1 MLLGLGGDLESDWNE
16 VLGPK
21 TKSDDFYPKK
31 PERFY
36 RIEARG
42 LLLLLLLP
50 IELNE
55 EKLSLWRNL
64 VVDLDFSLGSNTPI
78 VLSRRSFHF

>member
-1 MLLGLGGDLESDWNE
+1 MLGLGGDLESDWKE
-16 VLGPK
+16 VFGPK
-21 TKSDDFYPKK
+21 TKSDDFCPKK

-36 RIEARG
+36 RIEALG
-42 LLLLLLLP
+42 LVLLLLLP
-50 IELNE
+50 IELKE

-64 VVDLDFSLGSNTPI
+64 VVDLDFSLGSNTPT